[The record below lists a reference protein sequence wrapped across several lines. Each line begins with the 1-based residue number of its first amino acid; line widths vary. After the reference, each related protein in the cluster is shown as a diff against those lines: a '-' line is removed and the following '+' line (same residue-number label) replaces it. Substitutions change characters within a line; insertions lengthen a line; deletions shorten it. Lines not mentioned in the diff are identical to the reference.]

1 MDQHGTHR
9 NIGNV
14 GISSL
19 MLAPEF
25 LALLEQRKSA
35 RLPIV
40 GVASADELRAQTPAR
55 VALAGPI
62 PPDVVIT
69 HCSIP
74 TRDGA
79 LLDAHVLRPA
89 VASHGPSPWV
99 MFFHGGGWVHN
110 TIDIYDASLAQLVLD
125 TGMTVVSVNYR
136 KAPEHPFPTP
146 LDDCWDALLWCRT
159 HEEELFLDPHRIT
172 VAGDSSGGNLAAAVT
187 LRARDV
193 IALQAQILIYPCL
206 DPSLTTASS
215 YTYAM
220 GYGLERSA
228 MEWYWQQYVQDCA
241 LHTDP
246 FVAPVQAHDVSRLPR
261 TLIITAQND
270 LLRDEAHDY
279 HLRLTACG
287 VDTTYTCYDGT
298 IHGFFTYGSISEI
311 PRRAIGDIAA
321 WITSYNAPSL
331 S

>member
-1 MDQHGTHR
+1 
-9 NIGNV
+9 
-14 GISSL
+14 

-35 RLPIV
+35 QLPIV
-40 GVASADELRAQTPAR
+40 GVASADELRAQTPTR

-62 PPDVVIT
+62 PSDVAIT
-69 HCSIP
+69 HCTIP

-79 LLDAHVLRPA
+79 LLDAHVLQPA
-89 VASHGPSPWV
+89 VTSRDPSPWV

-136 KAPEHPFPTP
+136 KAPEHPFPIP
-146 LDDCWDALLWCRT
+146 LDDCWDALLWCRAHAT
-159 HEEELFLDPHRIT
+159 KLFLDPHRIT

-206 DPSLTTASS
+206 DPSLTTPSS
-215 YTYAM
+215 YAYAT

-228 MEWYWQQYVQDCA
+228 MEWYWQQYAQDRA
-241 LHTDP
+241 LYTDP
-246 FVAPVQAHDVSRLPR
+246 FVAPVHAEDVSRLPR
-261 TLIITAQND
+261 TLIITAEND

-279 HLRLTACG
+279 HLRLTTCG

-311 PRRAIGDIAA
+311 PRRTVGDIAT
-321 WITSYNAPSL
+321 WITSINAS
-331 S
+331 SMS

>member
-1 MDQHGTHR
+1 
-9 NIGNV
+9 
-14 GISSL
+14 

-25 LALLEQRKSA
+25 LALLEQRKLA

-55 VALAGPI
+55 AALAGPI
-62 PPDVVIT
+62 PSDVVIT

-79 LLDAHVLRPA
+79 LLDAHVLRPTS
-89 VASHGPSPWV
+89 ASHDPSPWV

-159 HEEELFLDPHRIT
+159 HAAELFLDPHRIT
-172 VAGDSSGGNLAAAVT
+172 VAGDSSGGNLAAAVA

-193 IALQAQILIYPCL
+193 LPLQAQVLIYPCL

-215 YTYAM
+215 YAYAT

-228 MEWYWQQYVQDCA
+228 MEWYWQQYAQDSA

-246 FVAPVQAHDVSRLPR
+246 FVAPIHAHDVSGLPR
-261 TLIITAQND
+261 TLIITAEND

>member
-1 MDQHGTHR
+1 MNCTTDMSVAIEYR
-9 NIGNV
+9 Y
-14 GISSL
+14 
-19 MLAPEF
+19 
-25 LALLEQRKSA
+25 LLEQRKSIK
-35 RLPIV
+35 LPIV

-55 VALAGPI
+55 VALAGAVPS
-62 PPDVVIT
+62 DVAIA
-69 HCSIP
+69 HCTIP
-74 TRDGA
+74 TLDGA
-79 LLDAHVLRPA
+79 RLDAHVLRPA
-89 VASHGPSPWV
+89 CASHDPSPWV

-125 TGMTVVSVNYR
+125 SGITVVSVNYR
-136 KAPEHPFPTP
+136 KAPEHPFPIP
-146 LDDCWDALLWCRT
+146 LDDCWGALRWCHAHAT
-159 HEEELFLDPHRIT
+159 ELFLDPHRIT

-215 YTYAM
+215 YTFAT

-228 MEWYWQQYVQDCA
+228 MEWYWKQYAQDRMPLA
-241 LHTDP
+241 DQ
-246 FVAPVQAHDVSRLPR
+246 FVAPVHAHDVSRLPR
-261 TLIITAQND
+261 TLIITAEND

-287 VDTTYTCYDGT
+287 VDTTYTCYDGA

-311 PRRAIGDIAA
+311 PRRAIGDIAS
-321 WITSYNAPSL
+321 WLTYSNAPST